1 MLHAFFQK
9 REEKAP
15 LNAIVSIVPENA
27 ASELEK
33 DSGVSVKNLV
43 GKNKKN
49 SPPHLK
55 MLLS

>member
-15 LNAIVSIVPENA
+15 LNANAVPENA

-43 GKNKKN
+43 GKNKNKTR
-49 SPPHLK
+49 PLI
-55 MLLS
+55 